1 MFSQPLTSAIAE
13 AEELVADAPHIE
25 TEADLLEGL
34 QYLAGCVAA
43 CNTWCS
49 TTTVITRCLLSGTGP
64 FTKMGLDNPDTL
76 YFGCRVQ
83 PTTTT
88 SVTGG
93 RGTTTDLSFQLLGGE
108 YTDDNVPAS
117 QAAFDDRELEIAADG
132 SFQWQV
138 RPTSPGQLV
147 IREVYGDWSA
157 RAARCPFPDSDTAG
171 TAPPPLTR
179 AAIEKRYATA
189 GKQLVNRIKTW
200 LQFPQWFYLDIPV
213 NTMVAPRLTPG
224 GLATQYSSVGHFDL
238 RPDQALIITLPVT
251 DAPYLGFQLGS
262 LWYISL
268 DYINH
273 QTSLNNT
280 QAQADPDGK
289 VRIVVADQNPGVTNW
304 VETLGHRRGFLQ
316 FRWQRV
322 SRQLTE
328 ADGPSVELVDFDASR
343 PSCRTSTTIRFPTTT
358 GVRESRC
365 ANNKLRPG
373 CWGDDVRIAREQ
385 GRRDQRRRPGARY
398 HAGAPVCAGR
408 RRPGAGGANGG
419 AAWKDVAKQVNDAG
433 RKALAVRADIT
444 DDDEVPPSSRPT
456 IATLRQGRRVDQQ
469 RVPGAVDEAVGRHQ
483 FSAHPRRDRAQRARR
498 LAAHPGLHAGA
509 GAVARIDR
517 QRQLDG
523 VAALPG
529 QIRRLQDG
537 QVDAAVDV
545 AVVGHR
551 ARARRASA
559 SIPLPPAISGATRLQ
574 AYFEHQAGKYGTTV
588 DQIYAA
594 TAANSDLKRLPT
606 EDEVA
611 SAILFLAS
619 DLSSGITGQTLDVN
633 CGEYHT

>member
-1 MFSQPLTSAIAE
+1 VSAPLFSEPLSSAIAE
-13 AEELVADAPHIE
+13 AEKLVAAAPHIE

-34 QYLAGCVAA
+34 QYLAGCVAG
-43 CNTWCS
+43 CTHM
-49 TTTVITRCLLSGTGP
+49 VFDYERDHPMLLSGTGP

-83 PTTTT
+83 PNHDYV
-88 SVTGG
+88 VTGT

-157 RAARCPFPDSDTAG
+157 RRGTLAISRLDTAG
-171 TAPPPLTR
+171 TAPPALTR

-238 RPDQALIITLPVT
+238 RPDQALVITIPVS

-262 LWYISL
+262 MWYISL

-322 SRQLTE
+322 SRRLAE
-328 ADGPSVELVDFDASR
+328 ADGPTVELVDVDAVPASL
-343 PSCRTSTTIRFPTTT
+343 PHF
-358 GVRESRC
+358 EH
-365 ANNKLRPG
+365 NKISE
-373 CWGDDVRIAREQ
+373 DDWRARIA
-385 GRRDQRRRPGARY
+385 
-398 HAGAPVCAGR
+398 
-408 RRPGAGGANGG
+408 
-419 AAWKDVAKQVNDAG
+419 
-433 RKALAVRADIT
+433 L
-444 DDDEVPPSSRPT
+444 
-456 IATLRQGRRVDQQ
+456 
-469 RVPGAVDEAVGRHQ
+469 
-483 FSAHPRRDRAQRARR
+483 
-498 LAAHPGLHAGA
+498 
-509 GAVARIDR
+509 R
-517 QRQLDG
+517 QRQI
-523 VAALPG
+523 AARMLG
-529 QIRRLQDG
+529 
-537 QVDAAVDV
+537 
-545 AVVGHR
+545 
-551 ARARRASA
+551 
-559 SIPLPPAISGATRLQ
+559 
-574 AYFEHQAGKYGTTV
+574 
-588 DQIYAA
+588 
-594 TAANSDLKRLPT
+594 
-606 EDEVA
+606 
-611 SAILFLAS
+611 
-619 DLSSGITGQTLDVN
+619 
-633 CGEYHT
+633 